1 MSYPSDLTDREWARL
16 EPVLKSMNK
25 KSGQPRKHD
34 LRAVMNGI
42 LYVLCDGIRWRSLPH
57 DFPPWDD
64 VYAQFRRWRDRGVWP
79 KICATLTRQARQS
92 AGRLG
97 EASLLILD
105 TQTVQSAPGN
115 SPRRKKGGSTR

>member
-1 MSYPSDLTDREWARL
+1 ML
-16 EPVLKSMNK
+16 EPVLLDLNK
-25 KSGQPRKHD
+25 RPGQPRKHD

-42 LYVLCDGIRWRSLPH
+42 LYALCTGAQWRNLPS
-57 DFPPWDD
+57 DFPPWAD
-64 VYAQFRRWRDRGVWP
+64 VYGQFRRWRDRGVWP
-79 KICATLTRQARQS
+79 EICRELNRQARIS

-115 SPRRKKGGSTR
+115 SPRRKKGGSILLLLSGRR